1 MRMQIELR
9 PFQREFIRNA
19 LRPDISIACM
29 SISRGNGKST
39 LSGYIAARVMDAGD
53 SMFRPGTE
61 SVLVAASIE
70 QARIV
75 FRKAREFLGEDGYR
89 FTDNPTRIGIT
100 HVATHTRLRIIGSNG
115 NTAMGL
121 VDCPWAICDEPG
133 SWEINSGGL
142 VWDALT
148 TARGKPDSPMR
159 ILIVGT
165 LAPKADRSGHFFWD
179 MVDTGSKGDTYV
191 MAIRGDSERWD
202 QASEIRRCNPLMWRY
217 PESRKVLLSERDD
230 ARNDTRKRAS
240 FMSFRLNI
248 PTGDEQA
255 MLLTAADLE
264 MMLGRAVP
272 ERVGQ
277 PICGADMGRNRAW
290 SAAAGI
296 WPNGRVECVAVCPG
310 IPSIADMEKRDH
322 VSRGIY
328 QKLVDSGKLVVAE
341 GWRVVPAAMLAD
353 LIRATWGNPIKTLTD
368 RFRLYEFEDCGKGLK
383 LEPRVTRWSESTS
396 DIWALRKYAKD
407 GPLAVDR
414 ESRLLLT
421 ASVTA
426 ARVENDTSGNT
437 RLLKRNGNVGRDD
450 VAAALVL
457 AAGETER
464 RANKKPG
471 GMTVGIV
478 R

>member
-1 MRMQIELR
+1 MIDLR

-29 SISRGNGKST
+29 SLPRGNGKST
-39 LSGYIAARVMDAGD
+39 LSGYIAARVMDASD

-89 FTDNPTRIGIT
+89 YTDNPTRIGIT
-100 HVATHTRLRIIGSNG
+100 HRDTHTRLRIIGSNG

-148 TARGKPDSPMR
+148 TARGKPESPLK

-165 LAPKADRSGHFFWD
+165 LAPKADRSGHWFWD
-179 MVDTGSKGDTYV
+179 MVDTGSKGGTYV
-191 MAIRGDSERWD
+191 MALRGDSERWD
-202 QASEIRRCNPLMWRY
+202 QWPEIRRVNPLMARF
-217 PESRKVLLSERDD
+217 PESRKALLSERDA
-230 ARNDTRKRAS
+230 ARNDSHKRAA

-255 MLLTAADLE
+255 MLLTADDLE
-264 MMLGRAVP
+264 RTLARAVP
-272 ERVGQ
+272 ERVGR

-290 SAAAGI
+290 SAAAAM

-310 IPSIADMEKRDH
+310 VPSIADQEKRDH

-328 QKLVDSGKLVVAE
+328 QRLVDSGKLVVAE
-341 GWRVVPAAMLAD
+341 GWRVVPAKMLAD
-353 LIRATWGNPIKTLTD
+353 LIRDTWGNPIRTIVD

-383 LEPRVTRWSESTS
+383 LEPRVTRWSEATA
-396 DIWALRKYAKD
+396 DIWALRKFAKD

-414 ESRLLLT
+414 DSRLLLT
-421 ASVTA
+421 ASVA
-426 ARVENDTSGNT
+426 ASRVENDSSGNT
-437 RLLKRNGNVGRDD
+437 RLLKQNNNVGRDD
-450 VAAALVL
+450 VAAALTL

-464 RANKKPG
+464 RGNKKPG